1 MLDVLPRSALV
12 FAADEGYALPTAVAL
27 HSALRHLAPAT
38 RVQTCVL
45 DNGLAGGSR
54 DRLQRVARA
63 AGGHDIEWLEIPPGL
78 LVQRSMANHTATT
91 YARLL
96 LQDLLPADV
105 DRVVYL
111 DGDVL
116 VREDLS
122 PLFQVD
128 LGTASFA
135 ATRDFASPRSDDA
148 SGRSDD
154 PVEARPFFNPG
165 VLVVDLARWRTDGF
179 PQRALAFARDSEE
192 PLPFVDQDAMNAVAG
207 PGEWF
212 DLDLR
217 WNVQVA
223 LMYRPDLPRTQLTEF
238 LYANREAIYR
248 DAAIVHFNAIPKPWQ
263 PWSYGTARGKAPWA
277 AELVRSRWFS
287 PAESVRWAAPWLGKL
302 LIDATRRTKFRPSS
316 AQ

>member
-1 MLDVLPRSALV
+1 MLDAMFALV

-27 HSALRHLAPAT
+27 HSALRHLPAT
-38 RVQTCVL
+38 LQVQTFVL
-45 DNGLAGGSR
+45 DNGLTATSR
-54 DRLQRVARA
+54 GRLERVAHA
-63 AGGHDIEWLEIPPGL
+63 AGGPEVRWLEIPPDL
-78 LVQRSMANHTATT
+78 LVQRSMVHHTATT

-96 LQDLLPADV
+96 LADLLPADV
-105 DRVVYL
+105 GRVVYL

-116 VREDLS
+116 VRDDLS
-122 PLFQVD
+122 PLFRLD
-128 LGTASFA
+128 LGSASFA
-135 ATRDFASPRSDDA
+135 ASRDFASPRSESA
-148 SGRSDD
+148 TGEPGE
-154 PVEARPFFNPG
+154 PVEAKPFFNPG
-165 VLVVDLARWRTDGF
+165 VLVVDLDRWRTDGF
-179 PQRALAFARDSEE
+179 PQRALAFARDSEK

-207 PGEWF
+207 AEEWF

-223 LMYRPDLPRTQLTEF
+223 LMYRPDLPRTHLTDF

-263 PWSYGTARGKAPWA
+263 PWSYGTAKGKASWA

-287 PAESVRWAAPWLGKL
+287 PAESLTWGAPWLGKL
-302 LIDATRRTKFRPSS
+302 LIDATRRSKIRPSS